1 MLAKAA
7 AHASIPNIR
16 GTVYLDSHDVKI
28 IQYKAAIYKLGE
40 MGRILNVVEKNIEKT
55 GGSTIIPLV
64 NYVLSLCEGPMFNV
78 NPVIRK
84 RYQLLCE
91 FKLCKVTMIN
101 PALSTSDIDLMA
113 QFPPVTDNFTV
124 LKEKIYNADLQS
136 KLLNRLQRII
146 GNSSNIYEK
155 RLRQIQME
163 RNARRPTDSSG
174 RPITFDINT
183 VEDLLRPCEVSLCLD
198 LAVLINDKEQDTS
211 IKSLRKLQTQVL
223 VRFISCMNE
232 KAFPVIRNYYNQ
244 LQKYVA
250 TRGLSSTALKELPH
264 WDYSI
269 HRIYA
274 LLFRVLNILDVT
286 ISLLRQIYVPSRTYL
301 HAVRTKLLSEN
312 VFAYNEILQKLD
324 TICTAPENE
333 TIDELLATLE
343 RYSKQGAVHHVQPN
357 SIIEVYQS
365 SISKVIPTMRNYLQV
380 LSSFVDMWKFIESNT
395 AAAKT
400 IANHEESQLLKMLEE
415 RTAVDKLAY
424 IEKSK
429 SGLKSLQ
436 IGTPPTSNTSS
447 RSSLKRSLTGRINSS
462 NSSSASSS
470 SAASRGKMSPLRMS
484 RASSTEK
491 PNNKISNLSSPQVSR
506 RGSIAEGRAPASSTF
521 SKSAADQKN
530 TFKSPLGNKYKVVGR
545 PRSSSLQSPLNED
558 RSATSSVPLQSRSN
572 SLQADAAL
580 NQKMIQDA
588 VGLLMT
594 NVKGGGTGT
603 SSGNDRNPKKV
614 PQSSKLSRSP
624 LTNNRHL
631 DKISAV
637 SEESPE
643 RNCDSSPLSE
653 MASLNLNSC
662 KMILEFKSEEGE
674 RHEEQALDGNDVRE
688 VDNNFLEISCMKK
701 VRFTGV
707 PPMTNDE
714 ERSPIRK
721 GWYKKPAILHYPPPP
736 PQFASQKF
744 KMRQEGMA
752 FRTSLRDVGNAD
764 SNKRTSTL
772 GITDVVPVKGS
783 TSQRFTSKIRDKLR

>member
-40 MGRILNVVEKNIEKT
+40 MGRILKVVEKNIEKT
-55 GGSTIIPLV
+55 GGSSIIPLV

-91 FKLCKVTMIN
+91 FKLCKVTPIN
-101 PALSTSDIDLMA
+101 PALSTSDIDLTV
-113 QFPPVTDNFTV
+113 QFPQVTDDFTA
-124 LKEKIYNADLQS
+124 LKEKIYDADLQS

-146 GNSSNIYEK
+146 SNTANIYEK

-163 RNARRPTDSSG
+163 RNAKRPTDSSG
-174 RPITFDINT
+174 RPIPFDINT

-232 KAFPVIRNYYNQ
+232 KAFPVIRTYYNQ

-250 TRGLSSTALKELPH
+250 TRGLSSAALKELPH

-274 LLFRVLNILDVT
+274 LLFRVLGILDVT
-286 ISLLRQIYVPSRTYL
+286 TSLTRQIYVPSRIYL

-312 VFAYNEILQKLD
+312 VFAYNEVLQKLD
-324 TICTAPENE
+324 TMCTGPENE
-333 TIDELLATLE
+333 TIDELLTTLG
-343 RYSKQGAVHHVQPN
+343 RYSRQGAVHHVQPN
-357 SIIEVYQS
+357 NILEVYQS
-365 SISKVIPTMRNYLQV
+365 SISKMIPIMRNYLQL

-395 AAAKT
+395 DAAKT
-400 IANHEESQLLKMLEE
+400 FANHEETQLLKMLEE
-415 RTAVDKLAY
+415 RIAVDKLAY

-429 SGLKSLQ
+429 SELKLQ
-436 IGTPPTSNTSS
+436 QNGTPLTSNTSS
-447 RSSLKRSLTGRINSS
+447 RTSLKRSLTGRVGSS
-462 NSSSASSS
+462 TSSSASSS
-470 SAASRGKMSPLRMS
+470 SAASPGKMSPLRMS
-484 RASSTEK
+484 RASSTERQ
-491 PNNKISNLSSPQVSR
+491 NIKISNLSSPQISR
-506 RGSIAEGRAPASSTF
+506 RGSIAEGRGTASPTL
-521 SKSAADQKN
+521 SKFATDQKN

-545 PRSSSLQSPLNED
+545 PRSSSLQSPLDED
-558 RSATSSVPLQSRSN
+558 RNVISSVPLQSRSN

-588 VGLLMT
+588 VGLSMT
-594 NVKGGGTGT
+594 NGNGT
-603 SSGNDRNPKKV
+603 SNGGDRSLKKL

-624 LTNNRHL
+624 STNNRYP
-631 DKISAV
+631 DQITAV
-637 SEESPE
+637 YKESPK
-643 RNCDSSPLSE
+643 RTNSDSSPLPE

-662 KMILEFKSEEGE
+662 KMILEFKSEEDGE
-674 RHEEQALDGNDVRE
+674 HGEQALDGKDARE
-688 VDNNFLEISCMKK
+688 EETFLEISCMKK

-736 PQFASQKF
+736 PQFAGQKF

-752 FRTSLRDVGNAD
+752 FRTSLREVGNAD
-764 SNKRTSTL
+764 SNKKASAL
-772 GITDVVPVKGS
+772 MSTDVVTVKGS
-783 TSQRFTSKIRDKLR
+783 ASQRLTSKIRDKLR